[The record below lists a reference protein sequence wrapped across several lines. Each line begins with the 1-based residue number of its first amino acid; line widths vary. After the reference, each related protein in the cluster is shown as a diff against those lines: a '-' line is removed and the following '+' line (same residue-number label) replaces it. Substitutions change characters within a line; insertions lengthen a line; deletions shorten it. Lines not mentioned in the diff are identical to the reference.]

1 MRNLY
6 KISIIIPIYNALRY
20 IERCLESVETQ
31 TLSEME
37 VILVD
42 DHGTDDSI
50 ALAKTFANQSK
61 RRDIVYRF
69 IETPQ
74 NSGPAKARNLGLKQA
89 TGEYV
94 AFLDADDWI
103 EPEMYETL
111 YEKAKTANADLSC
124 CNAMQDFEDGQKSR
138 VLTNPIITSNPISI
152 GDRKNFLKT
161 YVAYFWTYIYRREWL
176 VQNEIVFAN
185 SKSAEDSAFIGCC
198 LLAAER
204 FAQTEN
210 ALYHYVIHAGS
221 LTQRKVWKGAEKRKS
236 FRAMMDFARTKG
248 LWSPYR
254 CELHWIYFKKAIIT
268 PILEYLR

>member
-1 MRNLY
+1 M
-6 KISIIIPIYNALRY
+6 KKVSVIIPVYNVSRY
-20 IERCLESVETQ
+20 IERCLVSVEKQ
-31 TLSEME
+31 TLREIE
-37 VILVD
+37 VIMID
-42 DHGTDDSI
+42 DHGSDDSI
-50 ALAKTFANQSK
+50 SLAQAFAARSK
-61 RRDIVYRF
+61 RQDIVYRF

-152 GDRKNFLKT
+152 VDRKRFLKT

-176 VQNEIVFAN
+176 VENQISFAN

-198 LLAAER
+198 ILVADR
-204 FAQTEN
+204 FTQTEE
-210 ALYHYVIHAGS
+210 ALYHYVIHNGS
-221 LTQRKVWKGAEKRKS
+221 LTQRKVWKGADKRKS

-248 LWSPYR
+248 LMSQYR
-254 CELHWIYFKKAIIT
+254 CELYWIYFKKAIVT

>member
-1 MRNLY
+1 M
-6 KISIIIPIYNALRY
+6 KKVSVIVPVYNVSRY
-20 IERCLESVETQ
+20 IERCLESVERQ
-31 TLSEME
+31 TLREME
-37 VILVD
+37 VIMID
-42 DHGTDDSI
+42 DHGSDDSI
-50 ALAKTFANQSK
+50 SLAQAFAARSK
-61 RRDIVYRF
+61 RHDIVYRF
-69 IETPQ
+69 VETPQ
-74 NSGPAKARNLGLKQA
+74 NSGPAFARNLGIKEAQ
-89 TGEYV
+89 GEYV

-152 GDRKNFLKT
+152 VDRKRFLKT

-176 VQNEIVFAN
+176 VENQISFAN

-198 LLAAER
+198 ILVADR
-204 FAQTEN
+204 FTQTEE
-210 ALYHYVIHAGS
+210 ALYHYVIHNGS
-221 LTQRKVWKGAEKRKS
+221 LTQRKVWKGADKRKS

-248 LWSPYR
+248 LMSQYR
-254 CELHWIYFKKAIIT
+254 CELYWIYFKKAIVT